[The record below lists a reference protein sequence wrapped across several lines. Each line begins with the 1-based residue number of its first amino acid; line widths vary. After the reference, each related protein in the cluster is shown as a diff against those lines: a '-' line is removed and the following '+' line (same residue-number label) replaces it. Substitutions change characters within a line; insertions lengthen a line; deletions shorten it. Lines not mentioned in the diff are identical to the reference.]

1 MSSSSSIPV
10 LGQKYTTSSL
20 ASVMPTSG
28 HLGSDVSSTSATTN
42 FSLFQTSLF
51 SSSSSLLGQRCN
63 ITTSDGLSS
72 STSIFQTQLFSSIG
86 NGSFQGFSVANSIA
100 SMPSFICWLVVWVLV
115 WEPATSVYSRHLTAL
130 VARCWGKDLIWPL
143 LPHPQYPL
151 TYSTTWTLL
160 HQLPAPVY
168 SKHHHLAWVIR
179 LTSQLYSLA

>member
-28 HLGSDVSSTSATTN
+28 HLGSDVSSTSATTS

-51 SSSSSLLGQRCN
+51 SSRSSLLGQGCN
-63 ITTSDGLSS
+63 STTSDGLSS
-72 STSIFQTQLFSSIG
+72 STSIFQTPLFSSVG
-86 NGSFQGFSVANSIA
+86 NGSWLGQGFSVANSTA
-100 SMPSFICWLVVWVLV
+100 SMPSFICWLMVTVLV
-115 WEPATSVYSRHLTAL
+115 WQPATLVYSRHLTAL

-143 LPHPQYPL
+143 LRHPHYPL

-168 SKHHHLAWVIR
+168 SKHHHLAWVI
-179 LTSQLYSLA
+179 SQLYSPA